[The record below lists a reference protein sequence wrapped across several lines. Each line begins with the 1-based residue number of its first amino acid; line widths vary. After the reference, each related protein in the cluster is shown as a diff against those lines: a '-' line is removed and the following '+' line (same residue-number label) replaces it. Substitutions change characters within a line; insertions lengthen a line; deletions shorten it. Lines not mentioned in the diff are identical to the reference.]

1 MSRRKQA
8 NPKSFKLTEDLKL
21 SNNNIISCS
30 ISCSTNNPI
39 NIECKPDLEE
49 IKIKIEPETR

>member
-21 SNNNIISCS
+21 SNNNVISS
-30 ISCSTNNPI
+30 SSTNNPI
-39 NIECKPDLEE
+39 TIECKPDLEE
-49 IKIKIEPETR
+49 IKIKIEPETAR

>member
-21 SNNNIISCS
+21 SNNS
-30 ISCSTNNPI
+30 STNNLVNI
-39 NIECKPDLEE
+39 IECKPDLEE

>member
-21 SNNNIISCS
+21 SNNNIIN
-30 ISCSTNNPI
+30 CSTNNPI